1 LDQWRFLTTIGRLDI
16 YKQGIREIFIPS
28 FSRPRYSL
36 TQSGRKRRNRRQEAS
51 LINNI
56 PLAGKGNRIPTP
68 TEWLMSAMQL
78 GDAQPQQQ
86 QQLFSFL
93 FFSFLIKHISRV
105 YFYSFSSFLPGYIRS
120 SCEIIPATF
129 DGIDVLCA
137 CHFVHCRS
145 AFRVPFALEI
155 DTVEIVEWL
164 TFRLFHKVIQSH
176 TQKGGKKEEEIE
188 IYLFRLFFPHGGSS
202 RCAVTLLVRDCQ

>member
-1 LDQWRFLTTIGRLDI
+1 MSGHFWRLKLDQWRFLTTIRRLDI

-28 FSRPRYSL
+28 FPRPRYSL
-36 TQSGRKRRNRRQEAS
+36 TQSGRKRKNRRQEAS

-93 FFSFLIKHISRV
+93 FFSDQTYKSRIFL
-105 YFYSFSSFLPGYIRS
+105 FL
-120 SCEIIPATF
+120 
-129 DGIDVLCA
+129 
-137 CHFVHCRS
+137 
-145 AFRVPFALEI
+145 
-155 DTVEIVEWL
+155 
-164 TFRLFHKVIQSH
+164 Q
-176 TQKGGKKEEEIE
+176 
-188 IYLFRLFFPHGGSS
+188 LFF
-202 RCAVTLLVRDCQ
+202 AVLYIYAVRVKLFLRLLTGLMCYARAISFIVAQLFEFLLLLKSTRLKS

>member
-1 LDQWRFLTTIGRLDI
+1 LDQWRFLTTIRRLDI

-28 FSRPRYSL
+28 FPRPRYSL
-36 TQSGRKRRNRRQEAS
+36 TQSGRKRKNRRQEAS

-86 QQLFSFL
+86 QQLFYFL
-93 FFSFLIKHISRV
+93 FFSDQTYKSRTFL
-105 YFYSFSSFLPGYIRS
+105 FLQLFFAVLYIRS

-137 CHFVHCRS
+137 CHFVHFRS
-145 AFRVPFALEI
+145 PAHLFEFPLLLKS
-155 DTVEIVEWL
+155 T
-164 TFRLFHKVIQSH
+164 RLKS
-176 TQKGGKKEEEIE
+176 
-188 IYLFRLFFPHGGSS
+188 
-202 RCAVTLLVRDCQ
+202 